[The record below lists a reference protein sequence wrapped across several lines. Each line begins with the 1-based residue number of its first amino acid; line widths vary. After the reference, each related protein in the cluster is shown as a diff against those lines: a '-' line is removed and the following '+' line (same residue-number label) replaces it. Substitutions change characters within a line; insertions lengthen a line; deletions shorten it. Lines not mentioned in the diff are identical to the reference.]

1 MPYLGILNTHLIIKN
16 NICFVKKRNAIILN
30 KRVLGRGAA
39 YIYIQIVVSA
49 ISAYVFWLIM
59 TQLTSS
65 AVIGTLSAIIAITE
79 ILSSFALIGIQD
91 SVQRFLGKTFSERKI
106 EDSKV
111 YFGASLFFTAIGII
125 ASSLVVIFGER
136 FFKLNEIDSTLQLI
150 LILVI
155 AVKSIQLLLSSV
167 VISTLKTRVLAL
179 INIVSSTTKIILS
192 IIIVILGSGI
202 IGLTISYLLIEGT
215 LSSILL
221 GIVILKLLKP
231 VSRIEFGPKLSFIN
245 ASKDILIGGVTS
257 WIPILVTSIGYQL
270 GTIVLFGSKGST
282 DAAIY
287 FLTLSIVN
295 GILFST
301 TAIFGITLPALSSM
315 DDGRKRL
322 AWQTIRWSAIIS
334 MPLSAFLV
342 FFSQDVMR
350 LFGESYVK
358 GATSLQ
364 ILLLSILP
372 TIVAGGIG
380 NLVFSYG
387 KYKESLAIQLA
398 MNVPRTVLY
407 FALIPIYGIIG
418 GAVSFVTGSILALL
432 VTLIII
438 PKIRILVFWKDLV
451 LLSIIPLAIASG
463 LYILQINFVYAIPL
477 GIVVSYI
484 ALIKLHT
491 ITSTDIQD
499 FLSILPSSVS
509 TQLLGIWKKIRD

>member
-1 MPYLGILNTHLIIKN
+1 
-16 NICFVKKRNAIILN
+16 LN
-30 KRVLGRGAA
+30 KQVLGRGAV
-39 YIYIQIVVSA
+39 YLYIQIVVSA

-65 AVIGTLSAIIAITE
+65 DVIGTLSAIIALAE

-125 ASSLVVIFGER
+125 ASSLLVIFGQD
-136 FFKLNEIDSTLQLI
+136 FFKLKEIDSTLQLI

-155 AVKSIQLLLSSV
+155 AAKSIQLLLSSV
-167 VISTLKTRVLAL
+167 VISTLKTGVLAL
-179 INIVSSTTKIILS
+179 INIVSSTTKIVLS
-192 IIIVILGSGI
+192 IIIVLLGSGI
-202 IGLTISYLLIEGT
+202 IGLTISYLLIDST

-231 VSRIEFGPKLSFIN
+231 VSRKEFGPKISFIN
-245 ASKDILIGGVTS
+245 ASKDVLIGGVTS
-257 WIPILVTSIGYQL
+257 WVPILVTSIGYQL
-270 GTIVLFGSKGST
+270 GTIILFGSKGPT

-287 FLTLSIVN
+287 FLTLNIVN

-301 TAIFGITLPALSSM
+301 IAIFGITLPALSSM

-322 AWQTIRWSAIIS
+322 AWQTIRWSALIS

-358 GATSLQ
+358 GAMSLQ

-387 KYKESLAIQLA
+387 KYKQYLCIHVA
-398 MNVPRTVLY
+398 MNVPRTALY

-418 GAVSFVTGSILALL
+418 GAVSFVIGSIMALL
-432 VTLIII
+432 VTLILI
-438 PKIRILVFWKDLV
+438 PRIRILVFWKELV
-451 LLSIIPLAIASG
+451 LISIIPLAIAFL

-484 ALIKLHT
+484 VLLKLHT
-491 ITSTDIQD
+491 ITRTDIQD
-499 FLSILPSSVS
+499 LLNVLPSVISNQIVR
-509 TQLLGIWKKIRD
+509 IWKRINQ

>member
-1 MPYLGILNTHLIIKN
+1 
-16 NICFVKKRNAIILN
+16 LN
-30 KRVLGRGAA
+30 KQLLGRGAV
-39 YIYIQIVVSA
+39 YLYIQVVVSA

-65 AVIGTLSAIIAITE
+65 AVIGTLSAIIALAE

-125 ASSLVVIFGER
+125 ASSLLVIFGQH

-155 AVKSIQLLLSSV
+155 AAKSIQLLLSSV
-167 VISTLKTRVLAL
+167 VISTLKTGVLAL
-179 INIVSSTTKIILS
+179 INIVSSTTKIVVS
-192 IIIVILGSGI
+192 IVIVLLGSGI
-202 IGLTISYLLIEGT
+202 IGLTISYLLIDST

-231 VSRIEFGPKLSFIN
+231 VSRKGIGRKLSFNN

-270 GTIVLFGSKGST
+270 GTIVLFGSKGPT

-287 FLTLSIVN
+287 FLTLNIVN

-350 LFGESYVK
+350 LFGESYVQ
-358 GATSLQ
+358 GAKSLQ

-387 KYKESLAIQLA
+387 KYKQSLAIHLA

-407 FALIPIYGIIG
+407 FTLIPIYGIIG
-418 GAVSFVTGSILALL
+418 GAVSFVIGSIFALL
-432 VTLIII
+432 VTIIII
-438 PKIRILVFWKDLV
+438 PKIRILVFWKDL
-451 LLSIIPLAIASG
+451 LLISIIPLAIASL
-463 LYILQINFVYAIPL
+463 LYILQINFAYAIPL
-477 GIVVSYI
+477 GIALTYI
-484 ALIKLHT
+484 VLLKLRT

-499 FLSILPSSVS
+499 LLNVLPSAVS
-509 TQLLGIWKKIRD
+509 NQIVRIWKKINH